1 MIDISKYLDPRLIT
15 FMEVSSSEDAIK
27 TLVET
32 IDATGKLQDP
42 LAFYDAIME
51 REKIV
56 STGIGMGTAIPH
68 AKITTSEDFFIAI
81 GILAE
86 GIEWNSLDGIPVRI
100 IFMIGGPDNKQTQYL
115 QVLSS
120 LTHIIKNESLRKKML
135 TLKSTEE
142 IIKVIKEF
150 YQSE

>member
-1 MIDISKYLDPRLIT
+1 
-15 FMEVSSSEDAIK
+15 
-27 TLVET
+27 
-32 IDATGKLQDP
+32 
-42 LAFYDAIME
+42 ME